1 MLLGDTD
8 IENPIRVSG
17 CERCETDGVKHGG
30 GHPDNI
36 GAPLPQLN
44 HGASKSLGPRST
56 AGSLKRCT
64 SDWVNPSDSVKMIL
78 LISLSS
84 SKSLALGRHDMDD
97 DGMPI
102 ALSKLEGSFDRG
114 DIVAVNRAEVLDTQI
129 GENPIA
135 DEGVF
140 NTGLSGMH
148 ETENLLAEWLV
159 GDMPLHPVESFL
171 VVRISADNGKLVRQ
185 PPHCRGVGTAIV
197 VNDND

>member
-1 MLLGDTD
+1 
-8 IENPIRVSG
+8 
-17 CERCETDGVKHGG
+17 
-30 GHPDNI
+30 
-36 GAPLPQLN
+36 
-44 HGASKSLGPRST
+44 
-56 AGSLKRCT
+56 
-64 SDWVNPSDSVKMIL
+64 
-78 LISLSS
+78 
-84 SKSLALGRHDMDD
+84 
-97 DGMPI
+97 MPI
-102 ALSKLEGSFDRG
+102 ALSKLEGSFDRE
-114 DIVAVNRAEVLDTQI
+114 DIVAINRAEVLDTQI

-185 PPHCRGVGTAIV
+185 TPHCRGVGTAIV